1 MASAPLGPRLG
12 ARVAA
17 LAEKQKKKEAA
28 SVEASDTTVFTW
40 GKFKNM
46 TFAEAWQ
53 QDIKWVKWTADHLT
67 GIVTADQKLWL
78 GYIERRVT
86 EEEAADA
93 DKGGDGDGKTA
104 QAPSTIEERVDEME
118 SRISHLET
126 LLREMVV

>member
-53 QDIKWVKWTADHLT
+53 QDIKWVKWTADHFT
-67 GIVTADQKLWL
+67 GIITADQKLWL

-86 EEEAADA
+86 
-93 DKGGDGDGKTA
+93 
-104 QAPSTIEERVDEME
+104 
-118 SRISHLET
+118 
-126 LLREMVV
+126 